1 MNDPELDRKLKQS
14 SRTSLYLALSE
25 GVFLVF
31 VVLAFVFE
39 HPQQFGFII
48 AGSLA
53 IGFFWLFIQQKIIK
67 STYKLMLDYKFE
79 NLEKNVEKSSND
91 LLENLSRES
100 TEVVDDLDDFD
111 ITKVKNKKDSEL
123 V

>member
-1 MNDPELDRKLKQS
+1 MKKNLDLQLARS
-14 SRTSLYLALSE
+14 SHIPLLLAISE
-25 GVFLVF
+25 GVFLALATLLF
-31 VVLAFVFE
+31 VLGY
-39 HPQQFGFII
+39 PQQIGFII
-48 AGSLA
+48 VGSMA
-53 IGFFWLFIQQKIIK
+53 IGFFWLFIQQRIIK
-67 STYKLMLDYKFE
+67 QTYKTMLDYKFE

-123 V
+123 I